1 MLAVASFPTQGLRF
15 REDMAMTTTSKSIS
29 AALLAAA
36 VTTTGM
42 TSAGA
47 APLFIPKAATVQ
59 SDIVQVHD
67 GVRWRRGWYNG
78 YRGYP
83 NYRPGYRYNNGL
95 WFPAGAFV
103 AGALIGGAIANS
115 NAYYGGG
122 YYAGG
127 YYPGGGT
134 YYPRYYRPAGVYYPQ
149 GSSYR
154 AGYRDG
160 YRDGYYA
167 RPYGKPIT
175 CTSRLQDA
183 GKC

>member
-1 MLAVASFPTQGLRF
+1 MKST
-15 REDMAMTTTSKSIS
+15 RESITV
-29 AALLAAA
+29 ALLAAA
-36 VTTTGM
+36 VTTAGM
-42 TSAGA
+42 ASATA
-47 APLFIPKAATVQ
+47 APLFVPKAAEAN
-59 SDIVQVHD
+59 SDIVQVRD
-67 GVRWRRGWYNG
+67 GVRWRRGWHNG

-83 NYRPGYRYNNGL
+83 NYRPGYRYSNGWRL
-95 WFPAGAFV
+95 PAGAFV
-103 AGALIGGAIANS
+103 AGALVGGAIANGS
-115 NAYYGGG
+115 GYYGNG

-134 YYPRYYRPAGVYYPQ
+134 YYPRYYRPAEVYYPQ

-160 YRDGYYA
+160 YRDGYNA
-167 RPYGKPIT
+167 RRYNGIN

>member
-1 MLAVASFPTQGLRF
+1 M
-15 REDMAMTTTSKSIS
+15 DMKNTRKSMS

-36 VTTTGM
+36 VAITGM
-42 TSAGA
+42 TPAVA
-47 APLFIPKAATVQ
+47 APLFLPKAATAQ
-59 SDIVQVHD
+59 SDIVQVRD
-67 GVRWRRGWYNG
+67 GVRWRRGWHNG

-83 NYRPGYRYNNGL
+83 NYRPGYRYNNGW

-115 NAYYGGG
+115 NAYYGNG
-122 YYAGG
+122 YY
-127 YYPGGGT
+127 GGG
-134 YYPRYYRPAGVYYPQ
+134 YYPRYYRPAEVYYPQ
-149 GSSYR
+149 DSYR
-154 AGYRDG
+154 AGYRQG

-167 RPYGKPIT
+167 RPYGGIN

>member
-1 MLAVASFPTQGLRF
+1 MKPIRGCIT
-15 REDMAMTTTSKSIS
+15 

-36 VTTTGM
+36 VPTAGV

-47 APLFIPKAATVQ
+47 APLFMPKAATAQ
-59 SDIVQVHD
+59 SDIVQVRD
-67 GVRWRRGWYNG
+67 GVRWRRGWHNG

-83 NYRPGYRYNNGL
+83 NYRPGYRYNNGW

-103 AGALIGGAIANS
+103 AGALIGGAIAN
-115 NAYYGGG
+115 NNGYYGNGYYGNGYGGG
-122 YYAGG
+122 
-127 YYPGGGT
+127 
-134 YYPRYYRPAGVYYPQ
+134 YYPRYYRPAEVYYPQ

-167 RPYGKPIT
+167 RPYRGIN